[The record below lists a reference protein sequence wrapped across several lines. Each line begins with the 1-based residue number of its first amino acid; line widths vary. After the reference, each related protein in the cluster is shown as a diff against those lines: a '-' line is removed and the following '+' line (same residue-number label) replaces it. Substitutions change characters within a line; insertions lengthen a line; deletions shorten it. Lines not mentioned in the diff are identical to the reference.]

1 MSGLRRADCYRSL
14 PGAGTPGNNRNA
26 TTERSAPFSQ
36 PMPVKAA
43 NPRTQ
48 DQDATKGQHP
58 GVTREDWQDGT
69 PATLSIG
76 PQWSPAMKTGK
87 TTAIVVAALRRYL
100 PQWSPAMKT
109 GKTGHT

>member
-1 MSGLRRADCYRSL
+1 
-14 PGAGTPGNNRNA
+14 
-26 TTERSAPFSQ
+26 
-36 PMPVKAA
+36 MPVKAA

-87 TTAIVVAALRRYL
+87 TST
-100 PQWSPAMKT
+100 Q
-109 GKTGHT
+109 GDDGHTASGRRNGARP